1 MENSFYSIS
10 EFLSTTL
17 PSMGV
22 SLIEFLG
29 QLILAVIL
37 FSLFWI
43 VGVALGKLVADG
55 VKSLNVDSLLAKVG
69 ADKAAQRA
77 GITLNS
83 GAFLGGLVK
92 WFLIISGLLV
102 AANVLNLTQV
112 SSFLE
117 SILLYIPNIIVAAI
131 ILIAGVIVA
140 DFVAR
145 VVASS
150 ISAAGLKSA
159 PFVSK
164 VAKWS
169 VFIFAFIAAL
179 DQLQIAQ
186 TFINTLYIGLV
197 AMISIAGGLAFGLGG
212 KEHASEFIAKIK
224 RDISEKE

>member
-1 MENSFYSIS
+1 MNTSFYGIS
-10 EFLSTTL
+10 DFLQTTL

-22 SLIEFLG
+22 SLVEFLG
-29 QLILAVIL
+29 ELLLAIVLFVI
-37 FSLFWI
+37 FWI
-43 VGVALGKLVADG
+43 IGVSLGKLLAEG
-55 VKSLNVDSLLAKVG
+55 VRSLKIDALLAKVG
-69 ADKAAQRA
+69 VDKTIQRA
-77 GITLNS
+77 GMTLDS
-83 GAFLGGLVK
+83 GGFLGALVK
-92 WFLIISGLLV
+92 WFMIIAGLLV
-102 AANVLNLTQV
+102 AANVLGLSQV
-112 SSFLE
+112 GVFLE
-117 SILLYIPNIIVAAI
+117 SILLYIPSIIVAAI

-169 VFIFAFIAAL
+169 IFIFAFIAAL

-197 AMISIAGGLAFGLGG
+197 AMLAIAGGLAFGLGG
-212 KEHASEFIAKIK
+212 KEHASELIAKIK
-224 RDISEKE
+224 RDISERE